1 MSEVPLTTS
10 QVRITTDLSS
20 SYPSSKFRCCLEG
33 VGKRRGREGKKNTH
47 LQSATSNSDISMHFA
62 HLHTTPKQALQSKVT
77 SGEGTK
83 LTNKPQ
89 NLSGKCDPV
98 THPNSLL
105 FLSALDCSNTVF
117 QFVVVLPGLSKYK
130 SPQVAGINLKRSKGS
145 SSAMMYFWT
154 FQMKQLLHTG
164 INEAS
169 QHHPVLC
176 CFLCWKTTIFQLQR
190 WHRAARAWLTSSN
203 PPLADSE

>member
-1 MSEVPLTTS
+1 M
-10 QVRITTDLSS
+10 
-20 SYPSSKFRCCLEG
+20 
-33 VGKRRGREGKKNTH
+33 
-47 LQSATSNSDISMHFA
+47 
-62 HLHTTPKQALQSKVT
+62 
-77 SGEGTK
+77 
-83 LTNKPQ
+83 
-89 NLSGKCDPV
+89 

-169 QHHPVLC
+169 QNHPVLC
-176 CFLCWKTTIFQLQR
+176 CFLCWKTQFSNSNAGIVQLVPDSHLPILR
-190 WHRAARAWLTSSN
+190 WLTVNRDWYPVANPKQNATCDMETEFWLWTKLLNSEEQQLRKKPWKCRLRQTSSN
-203 PPLADSE
+203 STNVFGSALIWSSIPFLKICASHKWNQRVGPNTSDN